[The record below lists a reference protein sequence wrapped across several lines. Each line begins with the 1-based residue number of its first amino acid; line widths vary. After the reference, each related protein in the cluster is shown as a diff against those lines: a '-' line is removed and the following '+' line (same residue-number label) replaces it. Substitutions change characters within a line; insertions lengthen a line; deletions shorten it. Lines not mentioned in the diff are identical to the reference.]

1 MNDETDKDL
10 KDNKSNVDDATPEE
24 VTLEEGGIEEDTLFV
39 FPCEFPVKCMGLTG
53 PAFEIAVVEIMNRH
67 VPDLGEG
74 AVKSRLS
81 KEGKFSA
88 ITVTI
93 TATSKKQLDAIY
105 MDLTASIHV
114 KMSL

>member
-10 KDNKSNVDDATPEE
+10 KDNKSNVDD
-24 VTLEEGGIEEDTLFV
+24 VTSEEEDTLFV

-74 AVKSRLS
+74 AIKSRLS

>member
-10 KDNKSNVDDATPEE
+10 KDNESNVDDVNSEE
-24 VTLEEGGIEEDTLFV
+24 VTTEEDTLFV